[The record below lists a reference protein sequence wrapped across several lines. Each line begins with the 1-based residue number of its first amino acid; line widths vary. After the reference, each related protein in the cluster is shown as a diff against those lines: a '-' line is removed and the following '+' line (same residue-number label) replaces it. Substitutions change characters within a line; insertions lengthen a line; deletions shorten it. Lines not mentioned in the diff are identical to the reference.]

1 MIAKQPLQTTP
12 ENVLNI
18 LRTGLPNKPQEP
30 LRIVRIGNYYPNN
43 TWFEKFVNWLL
54 RRPVRKP
61 AKFYHE
67 WPLVKGKS
75 IFRIKRRKGDE
86 NSKRY
91 KHWIIRQTLIH
102 QHDPKSIDR
111 WLQIRG
117 AWRLNWHCDIVV
129 VTNYQLS
136 RKGMMV
142 EFIELSFGKKCNML
156 YSNFIQVYTRMKKQ
170 PKSYGECKN
179 AEIAWLEREE
189 QLRLKWIRRKNAK
202 DT

>member
-1 MIAKQPLQTTP
+1 MNATP
-12 ENVLNI
+12 ESVL
-18 LRTGLPNKPQEP
+18 RV
-30 LRIVRIGNYYPNN
+30 VRIGTGTSRNLGEIFP
-43 TWFEKFVNWLL
+43 
-54 RRPVRKP
+54 
-61 AKFYHE
+61 E
-67 WPLVKGKS
+67 WPAPKGKS
-75 IFRIKRRKGDE
+75 LFRTKRRKGNED
-86 NSKRY
+86 SVRY

-102 QHDPKSIDR
+102 QHDPKSMDR
-111 WLQIRG
+111 WLQVRG
-117 AWRLNWHCDIVV
+117 AWRLKGHCDIVV
-129 VTNYQLS
+129 VTSFKLS

-189 QLRLKWIRRKNAK
+189 QLRLKWVRKENAK